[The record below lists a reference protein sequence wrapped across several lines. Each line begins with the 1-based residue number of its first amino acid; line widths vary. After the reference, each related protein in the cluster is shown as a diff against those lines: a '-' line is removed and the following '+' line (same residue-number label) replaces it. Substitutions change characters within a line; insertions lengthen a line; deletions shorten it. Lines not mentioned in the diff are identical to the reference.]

1 MSFLRVV
8 VFAFL
13 TAKKINMQ
21 SNKLIPAPHPDN
33 DRADV
38 LSMCG
43 ESVSSSRRCT
53 LLQSCTVR
61 GPLPRASP
69 LLLSFVFSPFLFSS
83 LLCSSLLS
91 SALRVSSFLSSFPLS
106 FSLLFSCR
114 LVFSHP
120 HISSVSARIVCTVV
134 DLETSRIAPSVLSWT
149 WRPLELVQRASLST
163 PASCDLHQG
172 D

>member
-69 LLLSFVFSPFLFSS
+69 LLLSFVFSPFLVSS
-83 LLCSSLLS
+83 LLCSALLCL
-91 SALRVSSFLSSFPLS
+91 ARLCA
-106 FSLLFSCR
+106 SLLFSPPFLFPLSSSLLFSSLAVSSSLILMSR
-114 LVFSHP
+114 LSLPASFALWS
-120 HISSVSARIVCTVV
+120 
-134 DLETSRIAPSVLSWT
+134 T
-149 WRPLELVQRASLST
+149 WRPLELHPLFCRG
-163 PASCDLHQG
+163 PGDL
-172 D
+172 

>member
-33 DRADV
+33 DRAHV

-69 LLLSFVFSPFLFSS
+69 LILSFVFSPFLFSS

-91 SALRVSSFLSSFPLS
+91 SALRVSSFLSSFALS
-106 FSLLFSCR
+106 SSLLFSSLLLPSCLLSSSCLVCLCPHR
-114 LVFSHP
+114 LFCGRP
-120 HISSVSARIVCTVV
+120 G
-134 DLETSRIAPSVLSWT
+134 DLELH
-149 WRPLELVQRASLST
+149 PLFCGG
-163 PASCDLHQG
+163 PGDL
-172 D
+172 